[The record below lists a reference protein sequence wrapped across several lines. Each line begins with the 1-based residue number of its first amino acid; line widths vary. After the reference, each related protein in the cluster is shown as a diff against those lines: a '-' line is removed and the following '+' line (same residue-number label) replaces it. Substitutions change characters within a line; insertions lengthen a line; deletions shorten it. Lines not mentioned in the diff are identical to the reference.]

1 VSCIQTLNI
10 AIANSDI
17 RGPERDHLTG
27 SGRDVH
33 EVFDT
38 PIGKVGMLICWDLAF
53 PEAFRELI
61 ANGAKI
67 MYVMRHISTEIPG
80 KRLLTRG

>member
-1 VSCIQTLNI
+1 MRTYL
-10 AIANSDI
+10 

-27 SGRDVH
+27 SGRDMH

-38 PIGKVGMLICWDLAF
+38 PLGKVGMLICWDLAF

-61 ANGAKI
+61 AAGAKI
-67 MYVMRHISTEIPG
+67 MYVKISFPPHSERTARRHG
-80 KRLLTRG
+80 LLT